1 MYKFSITV
9 LSLVI
14 VTICAVATIA
24 VGGEEVVLLFLEFVL
39 RVLFPCVLLAVA
51 GGVMVSQ

>member
-9 LSLVI
+9 LSLAI
-14 VTICAVATIA
+14 VTIFAAIAIA
-24 VGGEEVVLLFLEFVL
+24 VGGAEVVTIFAEFAL
-39 RVLFPCVLLAVA
+39 RVVFPCLVLAVA

>member
-9 LSLVI
+9 AALLI
-14 VTICAVATIA
+14 VTIFAAIAIA
-24 VGGEEVVLLFLEFVL
+24 VGGAEVVLLFLEFAV
-39 RVLFPCVLLAVA
+39 RVVFPCLVLAVA

>member
-9 LSLVI
+9 LAVVF
-14 VTICAVATIA
+14 VTICAAIAIAAGGSEVA
-24 VGGEEVVLLFLEFVL
+24 LLFMEFAV
-39 RVLFPCVLLAVA
+39 RVIFPCMVLAVA